1 MSSNISEN
9 KEDLNKSI
17 FNKSISHLLKT
28 YESVMLLN
36 IYVGDSEL
44 KEKYINSI
52 KNHNNNIIND
62 PFINAGFDV
71 FYPGNN
77 LQISDLLN
85 SDLQSNNFVKI
96 NFDIKCSAKI
106 FTNNKSYYTGYYIH
120 PRSSLSST
128 GLRLANSTG
137 IIDSGYRGN
146 IIGAF
151 DIINNNYKYNKFD
164 RYIQI
169 CAPGLI
175 PIIVNMV
182 DTVEELSVQTSRED
196 GGFGSTGK

>member
-9 KEDLNKSI
+9 KEF

-44 KEKYINSI
+44 KDKYINSI

-71 FYPGNN
+71 FYPCNNNCSLQNN
-77 LQISDLLN
+77 LQN
-85 SDLQSNNFVKI
+85 NNFVKI
-96 NFDIKCSAKI
+96 NFEIKCSAKI